1 VDAATEGYN
10 VVSLSGGEPLMYSGL
25 LELLD
30 VAKANEMRTLVVT
43 NGMLLDQRRASELRE
58 RVDLLAVSLDGRPEL
73 HNNIRQSPR
82 AFEVM
87 TAQLENVRAA
97 GIPFGL
103 VFTLSRDSI
112 DDLIWAADFAVEQ
125 GAQVLHVHPLAEVGR
140 AAIKLADRSLGPGE
154 MTVAWLATLH
164 LAEAYKEKLTIHID
178 LVEASTIATAT
189 PGLFVPRDPEH
200 LAEFPLSMF
209 VSPLIVE
216 EDGTVVPF
224 EYGMN
229 RLHALGSI
237 ATDRLSDL
245 ARRWRTSP
253 QGYAALRAR
262 CAQLQQVLAHR
273 SPAVIDWYRELAQ
286 LR

>member
-1 VDAATEGYN
+1 
-10 VVSLSGGEPLMYSGL
+10 MYAGL
-25 LELLD
+25 FDLLD
-30 VAKANEMRTLVVT
+30 VAKTKQMHTLVVT
-43 NGMLLDQRRASELRE
+43 NGTLLDRRRVYELRE
-58 RVDLLAVSLDGRPEL
+58 RVDLLAISLDGRPQL

-103 VFTLSRDSI
+103 VFTLSRDSF

-125 GAQVLHVHPLAEVGR
+125 GAQLLHVHPLAEVGR
-140 AAIKLADRSLGPGE
+140 AAISLTDRSLRPGE
-154 MTVAWLATLH
+154 MTVAWLAALH

-178 LVEASTIATAT
+178 LVEASTIATDT
-189 PGLFVPRDPEH
+189 GELLGPKEPEH
-200 LAEFPLSMF
+200 FAESALGTL
-209 VSPLIVE
+209 VSPLIIE

-224 EYGMN
+224 AYGMD
-229 RLHALGSI
+229 RVYALGSI
-237 ATDRLSDL
+237 ATDSLSDL

-253 QGYAALRAR
+253 HGYVALRAS

-273 SPAVIDWYRELAQ
+273 SPAVIDWYRELAR
-286 LR
+286 LRRWHV